1 MPVFKNLISSVNNH
15 FLNLQGRMI
24 KKKVVV
30 FESDDWG
37 TIRTPSRAAYER
49 MNDAGLKMDAN
60 PYNRVDALETEAD
73 MEALYQV
80 LNLYKD
86 KKERPPVFTTNFIAA
101 NPDFDKIRAANFQE
115 YYFKDF
121 LATYKSLAT
130 HDNCWNIIRDGI
142 KKGFIRPQ
150 FHGREHINV
159 QQWLNLLQEGDGN
172 VHKAF
177 DEGFFSLD
185 ISMQPAKRNNLMA
198 SLDCN
203 NSDQQAYILDS
214 LVEGIHIFNRLF
226 GFQSQS
232 FIAPCNVWNEAVE
245 QQLSLLGVKYIQ
257 SLFAQKVPV
266 LGNNTYDVKHNITGA
281 RSNSNQIY
289 LVRNAYFEPATSA
302 AYPWVKNCL
311 KKIEAAFFW
320 SKPAII
326 STHRLNYI
334 GSIVERNRTENLE
347 QLNLLLKEIV
357 SRWPDVEFLSSD
369 ELGLLYE

>member
-1 MPVFKNLISSVNNH
+1 
-15 FLNLQGRMI
+15 MI
-24 KKKVVV
+24 RKKVIV

-37 TIRTPSRAAYER
+37 TIRTPSRAAYDR

-80 LNLYKD
+80 LSLYKD
-86 KKERPPVFTTNFIAA
+86 KKERSPVFTTNFIAA
-101 NPDFDKIRAANFQE
+101 NPDFDKIRAANFRE
-115 YYFKDF
+115 YYFNDF
-121 LATYKSLAT
+121 VSTYKSLAT
-130 HDNCWNIIRDGI
+130 HENCWNVVKDGI
-142 KKGFIRPQ
+142 KNRFISPQ

-159 QQWLNLLQEGDGN
+159 QQWLYLLQAGDGN
-172 VHKAF
+172 VRKAF
-177 DEGFFSLD
+177 DEGFFSMD
-185 ISMQPAKRNNLMA
+185 ISVQPGKRNNLMA

-203 NSDQQAYILDS
+203 DSDQQAYILDS
-214 LVEGIHIFNRLF
+214 LVEGIHIFNKHF

-245 QQLSLLGVKYIQ
+245 QQLALLGVKYIQ

-266 LGNNTYDVKHNITGA
+266 LGNNTYDVKHNITGS

-289 LVRNAYFEPATSA
+289 LVRNAYFEPATSE

-347 QLNLLLKEIV
+347 QLNLLLREIV
-357 SRWPDVEFLSSD
+357 GRWPDVEFLSSD

>member
-1 MPVFKNLISSVNNH
+1 
-15 FLNLQGRMI
+15 MI

-266 LGNNTYDVKHNITGA
+266 LGNNTYDVKHNITGS